1 MSDTRALLRAVLSK
15 LNRGDAPDSK
25 YPDRRGE
32 YWALCPFCDDHHAS
46 NFSVSER
53 GFKCFACGASG
64 GLLRLAQ
71 HLGVAVPQA
80 ASAGPRQP
88 EASGGVTLADYAS
101 AKRLDPA
108 LLAEWGVTQHDN
120 GRGPYLAIPYRDA
133 SGRVVAER
141 RRYTL
146 RKGKR
151 DNRFA
156 WRSGDTPAL
165 YGLWRLSDIR
175 AQGWVLLVEGE
186 SDCHTAWS
194 YDLPALGVPG
204 AQAWRPEWAEH
215 LRGLQ
220 VFAWQEP
227 DRGGEAFV
235 RSIAANVP
243 DLRVLRPPEGVKDL
257 SDAHLLGHDVRAL
270 VAQLKASAA
279 AAQAAADGDA
289 GQVQVLQ
296 RFYPRP
302 YSELLLQRY
311 RFLATSTTSR
321 GDFYVYDTK
330 AGIWRSNAED
340 LVAAYVRRARIMNDE
355 QKKRYAIEEI
365 VADVRGLTWSPD
377 GLPTPDVHLLPF
389 SNGVYDLRTATL
401 RPYTPDDGFT
411 WQLPWRYNPDA
422 HSSFI
427 SRHLVNFPDEIQVHF
442 WELLAY
448 CLWRGYPYQR
458 FFLWFGKRG
467 GNGKTFLTNT
477 MRYTLG
483 VQHVAGLTLN
493 DIQTNRFAA
502 AALYGKLANIAGEV
516 AYSDL
521 ENTDLLKK
529 LVGDDWLQCERKYH
543 DPVPFK
549 NHAKLIFLTNSV
561 PVTRDTSDAFYR
573 RAFLVQFEQQFDENP
588 EILNQLSQLAASP
601 AGIPEFEWVL
611 ANAVATLHDLL
622 ARHFVMT
629 GHRSAE
635 ETRRV
640 YEQLSNPLRRFLNE
654 RCVQT
659 YQDDFI
665 YKQDFQERFNAWLAE
680 QGLTVYT
687 PTRLGTSMKA
697 LGIQDGKRGEA
708 RMWAWIGLRWAE

>member
-1 MSDTRALLRAVLSK
+1 MSDTKALLRAVLSRLDHSK
-15 LNRGDAPDSK
+15 TPANRW
-25 YPDRRGE
+25 PDRKGE
-32 YWALCPFCDDHHAS
+32 YWALCPFCGDDQHPE

-53 GFKCFACGASG
+53 GFHCFVCGEKG
-64 GLLRLAQ
+64 GLVKLAR
-71 HLGVAVPQA
+71 HLGVAVAEPA
-80 ASAGPRQP
+80 PAGARQP
-88 EASGGVTLADYAS
+88 EVPGVTLADYAR
-101 AKRLDPA
+101 AKRLDAA

-133 SGRVVAER
+133 AGRVVAER
-141 RRYTL
+141 RRYAL

-156 WRSGDTPAL
+156 WRPGDNPTL
-165 YGLWRLSDIR
+165 YGLWRMESIR
-175 AQGWVLLVEGE
+175 ADGWVLLVEGE

-422 HSSFI
+422 HSDFI

-458 FFLWFGKRG
+458 FFFWFGRG
-467 GNGKTFLTNT
+467 RNGKTFLANI
-477 MRYTLG
+477 MRYALG
-483 VQHVAGLTLN
+483 VQHVAGLTLS
-493 DIQTNRFAA
+493 DLQTNRFAA

-529 LVGDDWLQCERKYH
+529 LVGDDWLQCERKYR
-543 DPVPFK
+543 DPVPFRS
-549 NHAKLIFLTNSV
+549 HAKLVFLANAV
-561 PVTRDTSDAFYR
+561 PVTRDTTDAFYR

-588 EILNQLSQLAASP
+588 DILNQLAQLAASP
-601 AGIPEFEWVL
+601 AGVPEFEWTL
-611 ANAVATLHDLL
+611 ANAVAALHDLL

-640 YEQLSNPLRRFLNE
+640 YEQLSNPLRQFLDE
-654 RCVQT
+654 CCVRT
-659 YQDDFI
+659 YQSDDFI
-665 YKQDFQERFNAWLAE
+665 YKQEFQERFNTWLRDR
-680 QGLTVYT
+680 GLNAYSDR
-687 PTRLGTSMKA
+687 RLGREMKA
-697 LGIQDGKRGEA
+697 LGMEEGQRGEA
-708 RMWAWIGLRWAE
+708 KLRAWLGWRWV